1 MQTSLRVKNE
11 FVNALRQSGVSDADI
26 AAVRQELGLG
36 DADGKGFS
44 LKDLKPLTR
53 AKPREILDRFSKT
66 INDNAGVTVIKNRW
80 AGDKARQT
88 SNADLGRTIAA
99 ATEARLAGINKGIG
113 VSMRKG
119 ALGSLPSNIKRDLN
133 ALNLSAGAV
142 KNFAKLAGHMLEKS
156 SADVGDIAAA
166 ALKKTLLAELGGK
179 LKSDEARNM
188 LKSIAKATTGSLTA
202 VGQRLSKAPNAL
214 MNQSAIYCFYHMQAG
229 SPGDRV
235 EKGAPPLYKLD
246 PAGSK
251 ITVCGD
257 VNQDEDRPIFIAQPR
272 DGALNYSVDLDP
284 KTNTATIRSGCNY
297 RIAASQSNPRIFS
310 LNSESEGTAFGS
322 VFCECTFTVT
332 GIGSGNPQISATH
345 ISQTFNMD

>member
-1 MQTSLRVKNE
+1 
-11 FVNALRQSGVSDADI
+11 
-26 AAVRQELGLG
+26 
-36 DADGKGFS
+36 
-44 LKDLKPLTR
+44 
-53 AKPREILDRFSKT
+53 
-66 INDNAGVTVIKNRW
+66 
-80 AGDKARQT
+80 
-88 SNADLGRTIAA
+88 
-99 ATEARLAGINKGIG
+99 
-113 VSMRKG
+113 
-119 ALGSLPSNIKRDLN
+119 
-133 ALNLSAGAV
+133 
-142 KNFAKLAGHMLEKS
+142 MLEKS

-214 MNQSAIYCFYHMQAG
+214 MNQSAIYCFYHMQVG

-322 VFCECTFTVT
+322 VYCECTFTVT
-332 GIGSGNPQISATH
+332 GIGSGNPQISATQ